1 MINKGHGFIDASHKK
16 IVVWEYEKLIGLEPL
31 RQIAIESEN
40 ERTKDD
46 SMDLLVDLHL
56 KFDSERINVEL

>member
-1 MINKGHGFIDASHKK
+1 
-16 IVVWEYEKLIGLEPL
+16 VWEYEKLIGLEPL